1 MAAILP
7 ETVNR
12 VNRLIT
18 ADQRIRFLITGVIN
32 TAVGYGTF
40 AAAVFCGFHY
50 IAAHVA
56 STVVGTTCSY
66 FLNKYFTFRQ
76 YRKSLAELCR
86 FVMVYVF
93 SFFFG
98 VAALYVM
105 VSMLSLNVY
114 FAGMLKLVF
123 TVIISWFGHKYF
135 SFRTDNGGAA
145 H

>member
-12 VNRLIT
+12 VYRLIT
-18 ADQRIRFLITGVIN
+18 ADQRVRFLITGVIN

-50 IAAHVA
+50 IAAHAA

-76 YRKSLAELCR
+76 YRKSLAEVCR
-86 FVMVYVF
+86 FVLVYAV
-93 SFFFG
+93 SFILG
-98 VAALYVM
+98 AAALYVM
-105 VSMLSLNVY
+105 ISLLSVNVY
-114 FAGMLKLVF
+114 AAGMLKLII

-135 SFRTDNGGAA
+135 SFRTDWGGKTR
-145 H
+145 